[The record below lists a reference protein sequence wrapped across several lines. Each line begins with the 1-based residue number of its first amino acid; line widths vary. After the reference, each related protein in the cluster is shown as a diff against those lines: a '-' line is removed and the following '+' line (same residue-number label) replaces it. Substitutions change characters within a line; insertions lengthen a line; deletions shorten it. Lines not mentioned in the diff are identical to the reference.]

1 MKTPERYHPLL
12 VALHWLM
19 ALLVLMML
27 AVGRI
32 VFPGLTDSSP
42 DKVMILRTH
51 MTIGLSLLVLVILR
65 FIVRLTTPK
74 PAPADAGNPTLN
86 KIGALTH
93 YLLYLFILGMGI
105 SGLGIA
111 MQAGLN
117 PILSGQNAFLPE
129 DLMVYPPYIGHG
141 LTSWLLLGLIAL
153 HFGAAM
159 YHQFVRKDNL
169 LSRMGFGRK

>member
-1 MKTPERYHPLL
+1 
-12 VALHWLM
+12 M

-32 VFPGLTDSSP
+32 VFPGLTDESP
-42 DKVMILRTH
+42 DKVMMLRTH
-51 MTIGLSLLVLVILR
+51 MTIGLTLLVLVIIR
-65 FIVRLTTPK
+65 FAVRLATRK
-74 PAPADAGNPTLN
+74 PVPADAGHPLLN
-86 KIGALTH
+86 KIGVVTH
-93 YLLYLFILGMGI
+93 YVLYLFILGMGI

-111 MQAGLN
+111 NQAGLT

-141 LTSWLLLGLIAL
+141 LTSWLLIGLIAL

-159 YHQFVRKDNL
+159 YHQFFRKDNL
-169 LSRMGFGRK
+169 LSRMWFGRN